1 MPSPPPA
8 EAHQSLLIPTNA
20 HPPHQRPLS
29 ARLHIWWAG
38 ISLPRRAH
46 PLGRRPNPSPPNL
59 KPPHLRTA
67 QSAAGH
73 QYQRPQGPHSYSA
86 APKWAAGRPLAG
98 RRGLTLVRRQAGSIR
113 LHIWWARTCQHPMH
127 RRQQKQTP
135 AHQTC
140 SPTTETIQLRAAQGG
155 GEAKPGG
162 ATGQSRDQ
170 RQGIARAQ
178 CLHGHVVV
186 GHEGRNPGE
195 HVFH

>member
-59 KPPHLRTA
+59 KPPTLGR
-67 QSAAGH
+67 
-73 QYQRPQGPHSYSA
+73 RK
-86 APKWAAGRPLAG
+86 APRGISIGSHKAHIATVQPRSGAAGRPSAG

-155 GEAKPGG
+155 GDAKPGG
-162 ATGQSRDQ
+162 ATGQSRDR

-186 GHEGRNPGE
+186 GHEGGNPGE